1 MTHAAKESLERAIG
15 GYQDTALLHAAIQ
28 LDIPDR
34 LAAGEMDAAAL
45 ASEIGC
51 QTADLIRLLRAL
63 ELLDVCV
70 ASAPDRYRLTETGR
84 CLLRDSPE
92 PHRDLVELAVEQY
105 WSPWTELAHSVR
117 TGEPAFAHLHGVG
130 PFEWRRQHEAAGR
143 LFDRWLSKET
153 AIAASTV
160 VAGMDLTSAQS
171 VVDVG
176 GGLGA
181 LLAAVLERHP
191 HLEGTL
197 FDLEAVVGEAAARW
211 PAVLAA
217 RTHFVAGD
225 FFESVP
231 VTSDVYV
238 LKSVLHD
245 WDDDQ
250 AAEVLR
256 NCAASMSGRSRLMI
270 AERLVGDPR
279 GDDARSVRLDLHMMA
294 VTGGRERT
302 QDEYEQLVTRAG
314 LSVDGIETTDAGFAI
329 IEASL

>member
-1 MTHAAKESLERAIG
+1 
-15 GYQDTALLHAAIQ
+15 
-28 LDIPDR
+28 
-34 LAAGEMDAAAL
+34 MD
-45 ASEIGC
+45 
-51 QTADLIRLLRAL
+51 
-63 ELLDVCV
+63 
-70 ASAPDRYRLTETGR
+70 
-84 CLLRDSPE
+84 
-92 PHRDLVELAVEQY
+92 
-105 WSPWTELAHSVR
+105 
-117 TGEPAFAHLHGVG
+117 F
-130 PFEWRRQHEAAGR
+130 
-143 LFDRWLSKET
+143 
-153 AIAASTV
+153 
-160 VAGMDLTSAQS
+160 TSAQS

-211 PAVLAA
+211 PAELAA

-231 VTSDVYV
+231 VTADVYL

-245 WDDDQ
+245 WDGDQ
-250 AAEVLR
+250 ARALLR
-256 NCAASMSGRSRLMI
+256 NCAASMSAQSRLMI
-270 AERLVGDPR
+270 VERLVGDPQ

-302 QDEYEQLVTRAG
+302 QDEYEQLVTAAG

-329 IEASL
+329 IGASL